1 MFDPERLLGQML
13 LGNVTGGRPR
23 RKGRAIGGLG
33 GGLGRA
39 ATSAQGLTLLAGLA
53 VAAYEHLQ
61 EKRGAPAGG
70 PAGAAPPP
78 PPPGAP
84 VPSATAGV
92 APAPPPLPPEALGA
106 RPAGGHVPAPAASPG
121 SPPRARLLL
130 EAMIDAAKA
139 DGRIDEVERGRILA
153 RLDEQGPDP
162 EARAWLEAEMARPM
176 ALDRVVADAGGD
188 PLLAAQ
194 VYAAARLA
202 IDCDTPAE
210 RGYLSMLA
218 ARLGLAEEVV
228 AELERGA
235 AELRGPAGP
244 TGSA

>member
-13 LGNVTGGRPR
+13 LGNVTGGRSR

-61 EKRGAPAGG
+61 EKRGAAAGA
-70 PAGAAPPP
+70 PAGATPPP

-84 VPSATAGV
+84 VPPPAMGAS
-92 APAPPPLPPEALGA
+92 PAPPPLPPEALGA
-106 RPAGGHVPAPAASPG
+106 PPAGALAPAPAGAPGEAS
-121 SPPRARLLL
+121 RARLLL

-139 DGRIDEVERGRILA
+139 DGRIDEIERGRILA
-153 RLDEQGPDP
+153 RLDEQEPDP
-162 EARAWLEAEMARPM
+162 EARAWLEAEMGRPL
-176 ALDRVVADAGGD
+176 ALDRVVAGAGGD

-210 RGYLSMLA
+210 RAYLSMLA
-218 ARLGLAEEVV
+218 ARLGLAGDVV
-228 AELERGA
+228 AELERRA

-244 TGSA
+244 AGSA